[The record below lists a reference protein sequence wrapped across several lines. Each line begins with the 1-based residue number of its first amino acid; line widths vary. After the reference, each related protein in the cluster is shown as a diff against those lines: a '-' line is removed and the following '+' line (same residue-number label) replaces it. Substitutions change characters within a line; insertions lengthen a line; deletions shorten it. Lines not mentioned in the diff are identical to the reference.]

1 MSNVKHSDLGR
12 ILKNTDTIAN
22 HTQGTLSQ
30 DDSDVEND
38 LHPWDYDERKQPYS
52 VP

>member
-1 MSNVKHSDLGR
+1 MSNVKHSDLER
-12 ILKNTDTIAN
+12 ILKNTDTIA
-22 HTQGTLSQ
+22 HRTQGTLSQ